1 MIEKFVR
8 MAFVVLAVCL
18 MTCGMTGVSAAESEQ
33 PPGGA
38 RPEYRLG
45 PQDKVSIKVYEWRPS
60 RDEIYEW
67 SAFNKAEYMVNSS
80 GSLSLPLLGEVPA
93 SGKSTAQLASDLG
106 ERLKDRMGLLE
117 SPDVTIEVI
126 EHRPFYIVGSVEKP
140 GGYPYRPGLTILEA
154 YALAGGNPRSA
165 LGSARLQRES
175 ISTRGELNAYSIEMQ
190 NLMARLARLKAELAD
205 ADKIDWPAELKSHM
219 HNEVVSSTVKQE
231 QLLFDARRE
240 AFHTQTTALEQLK
253 SYLEDEVTSL
263 EKQLKVHETEV
274 NTVNTEFKMVQKLYK
289 KGLTA
294 APRKLALER
303 NVAQVRGERLR
314 MESNLMR
321 ARQEI
326 SKTKISIIELRGK
339 RNSQLSDQMQKAQ
352 ARLDEL
358 RSRTQTSKNLL
369 FETEVLAPQML
380 AQEGTK
386 AQAPIF
392 KVVHQ
397 GQPLSSE
404 RVVSQEELVQPG
416 DTITVRLPLR
426 ESSLTTPAF
435 PAPALAPRASAT
447 PTPTAS
453 IDVSNERLR

>member
-1 MIEKFVR
+1 VPSLQ
-8 MAFVVLAVCL
+8 A
-18 MTCGMTGVSAAESEQ
+18 GAAE
-33 PPGGA
+33 GGA
-38 RPEYRLG
+38 QHNGAKSDYKLG
-45 PQDKVSIKVYEWRPS
+45 PQDKVSIKVYEWRPA

-67 SAFNKAEYMVNSS
+67 TAFNKAEYVVNAS
-80 GSLSLPLLGEVPA
+80 GSLSLPLLGEVRA
-93 SGKSTAQLASDLG
+93 SGKSTAKLASDLG

-117 SPDVTIEVI
+117 SPDVTIEII
-126 EHRPFYIVGSVEKP
+126 EHRPFYIVGSIEKP
-140 GGYPYRPGLTILEA
+140 GGYPFRPGLTILEA
-154 YALAGGNPRSA
+154 YALAGGKPRSA

-175 ISTRGELNAYSIEMQ
+175 ITTRGELSAFSIEMQ
-190 NLMARLARLKAELAD
+190 NLVARLARLKAELAD
-205 ADKIDWPAELKSHM
+205 ADKIDWPAEIQSHM
-219 HNEVVSSTVKQE
+219 HNEVVSSAVKQE

-253 SYLEDEVTSL
+253 SYLEEEVASL

-274 NTVNTEFKMVQKLYK
+274 KSVNTEFEMVQKLYK

-294 APRKLALER
+294 APRKLAMER
-303 NVAQVRGERLR
+303 NVAQVRGARLR

-339 RNSQLSDQMQKAQ
+339 RNSQLSDEMQKAQ

-386 AQAPIF
+386 AKAPIF

-397 GQPLSSE
+397 GQPLSSQ
-404 RVVSQEELVQPG
+404 RVVSQEALVEPG
-416 DTITVRLPLR
+416 DTITVEQPLR
-426 ESSLTTPAF
+426 ESSVTTPAF
-435 PAPALAPRASAT
+435 PAPALAPRVTAT

-453 IDVSNERLR
+453 IDVTNERLR